1 VEDDVRPQLL
11 EQVDQR
17 LAVAY
22 VGLDEATAV
31 RKRLLDIRAPA
42 GREVI
47 DDHDAVAAREKSV
60 DDVRPD
66 EPCASCDHGFHAAGD
81 GSVGAVAGLFVT
93 IEGIDRSGKSTQ
105 ARRLAE
111 ALADDALLVREPG
124 GTPAGERIRDLLK
137 DPAIELDPR
146 SEALLFAA
154 ARAELVA
161 AVIVPALEAGKVVI
175 SDRYLDSSLA
185 YQGHARGLGE
195 TEVRRINEWATAAL
209 EPDLTVLL
217 RIDPATAGARAGEAD
232 RFEDEG
238 LTLQQR
244 VADAYD
250 QLAAAN
256 PHRWKTVDAARSADE
271 VAAEVLALVGDA
283 RAGLRAESADA
294 SRQSARPSGAP
305 A

>member
-1 VEDDVRPQLL
+1 VP
-11 EQVDQR
+11 
-17 LAVAY
+17 
-22 VGLDEATAV
+22 
-31 RKRLLDIRAPA
+31 
-42 GREVI
+42 
-47 DDHDAVAAREKSV
+47 
-60 DDVRPD
+60 
-66 EPCASCDHGFHAAGD
+66 
-81 GSVGAVAGLFVT
+81 GLFVT

-111 ALADDALLVREPG
+111 ALGDNAVLVREPG

-161 AVIVPALEAGKVVI
+161 AVIRPALEAGKVVI

-195 TEVRRINEWATAAL
+195 AEVRRINEWATAGL

-217 RIDPATAGARAGEAD
+217 RIDPAEAAARAGEAD

-238 LTLQQR
+238 LALQQR
-244 VADAYD
+244 VADAYE

-256 PHRWKTVDAARSADE
+256 PQRWKAIDASASADE
-271 VAAEVLALVGDA
+271 LARAIHQLVDDA
-283 RAGLRAESADA
+283 RV
-294 SRQSARPSGAP
+294 P